1 MLTSIDKRKIF
12 HYSEIGSKANTL
24 IILSFSLYSFLLSL
38 LYSPFGKNVL
48 FLVVYLNHPNPNG
61 LLFLYLKSKQKII
74 MVMDIS
80 RFVFQIKL

>member
-1 MLTSIDKRKIF
+1 M
-12 HYSEIGSKANTL
+12 
-24 IILSFSLYSFLLSL
+24 
-38 LYSPFGKNVL
+38 L